1 MTYEHFELSCINLG
15 CLMVAAGIV
24 AMGVML

>member
-1 MTYEHFELSCINLG
+1 MTYEHFERACISLG

-24 AMGVML
+24 AMGAML